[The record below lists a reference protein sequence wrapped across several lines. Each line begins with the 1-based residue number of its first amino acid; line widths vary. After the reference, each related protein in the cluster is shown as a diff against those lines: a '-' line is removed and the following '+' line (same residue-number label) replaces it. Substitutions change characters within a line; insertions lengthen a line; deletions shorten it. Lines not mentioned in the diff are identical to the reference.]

1 MRGSLRLN
9 RHKPRTNLHSSQ
21 LISTNSRMRFNSHT
35 CNEIPISKTTS
46 RTSTHSSNYT
56 LREGVEETLED
67 KVEEV
72 DFVGE
77 EVQLHA
83 ITVDNWVTFPEIV

>member
-1 MRGSLRLN
+1 MN
-9 RHKPRTNLHSSQ
+9 RHKPRTNLHSSL

-46 RTSTHSSNYT
+46 RTSTHSNNYT
-56 LREGVEETLED
+56 LKEGVEETLED
-67 KVEEV
+67 EVAEE
-72 DFVGE
+72 DLVGG

-83 ITVDNWVTFPEIV
+83 ITMDK